1 MTPPETSMIQLELE
15 RLRGAV
21 DTGFATLN
29 GRLDV
34 ALQRQSQTEADVH
47 ALDEKHD
54 RDIQA
59 VENQHAAD
67 MAAMRKH
74 VDTENKDLRSA
85 LSTVQR
91 TVWMGLGGVL
101 VAATLGG
108 WLLQIL
114 VP

>member
-1 MTPPETSMIQLELE
+1 MLQLEME

-34 ALQRQSQTEADVH
+34 ALQRQSQTEADVG
-47 ALDEKHD
+47 ALEQKHEQDVKLLED
-54 RDIQA
+54 R
-59 VENQHAAD
+59 HTAD
-67 MAAMRKH
+67 VTALRKH
-74 VDTENKDLRSA
+74 VDEQDQATRST

-101 VAATLGG
+101 VIATIGG
-108 WLLQIL
+108 WLLETL
-114 VP
+114 VR